1 MILYVNIAA
10 YRDGDGS
17 KERPYRSINDAAKI
31 AQPGDE
37 IIVAPGVYHEYVNP
51 IFGGTKEAP
60 IVYRSEQPLGAE
72 ITGAEDLT
80 GWELYQGTTWT
91 ARVNNGIFGSYNP
104 FTTEVFGDWY
114 FAPTVRHTAAVYLN
128 DRALYETETLEECLE
143 GKIYSPSWEP
153 EYSIYKWFAVQ
164 DGDETILYANFQDK
178 DPNKE
183 HVEINVRRNC
193 FIPDKTG
200 VNYITFCGFKVSKA
214 ATTWAPPA
222 AYQDGMSRPHSS
234 KGSVIEDCELSN
246 SKCCG
251 ISLGKYYDPENDH
264 YFTRKHLKSATQME
278 RDAVCRGQY
287 HGWLKENVGH
297 HIVRRCHIHHCEQAG
312 IVGRMGCVFSTI
324 EDCHIHHINNM
335 QQLGGAEISAIK
347 LHAAIDVTIR
357 RNHFHHSTM
366 GVWLDWQA
374 QGARI
379 TQNLFHHNY
388 RPDGCTWADGGMG
401 SQDIFIEVGHGPT
414 LVDNNILL
422 SKDALRI
429 ATEGVA
435 CVHNLFLG
443 GFTTV
448 GLGTDNVVN
457 GRTNAR
463 YTPYHIPHRTEV
475 AGFMTILHGDNRF
488 YNNIFVQ
495 NWAPFD
501 EEHPPRDTDI
511 WTKET
516 GIVGTGVWDEYPTYD
531 EWIANFDLDNPRPDM
546 GKLEVFHFGHL
557 PVWSDGNAY
566 FKGATVWKNE
576 KNYFASKDS
585 NITIEL
591 KEENGR
597 YVLHTNLYDQL
608 KDFHTGIINSDILG
622 YAFEPDQRFE
632 NPDGTEIVF
641 DRDYFGEKRGIST
654 IPGPFA
660 DATELAKHVW

>member
-1 MILYVNIAA
+1 
-10 YRDGDGS
+10 
-17 KERPYRSINDAAKI
+17 
-31 AQPGDE
+31 
-37 IIVAPGVYHEYVNP
+37 
-51 IFGGTKEAP
+51 
-60 IVYRSEQPLGAE
+60 
-72 ITGAEDLT
+72 
-80 GWELYQGTTWT
+80 
-91 ARVNNGIFGSYNP
+91 
-104 FTTEVFGDWY
+104 
-114 FAPTVRHTAAVYLN
+114 
-128 DRALYETETLEECLE
+128 
-143 GKIYSPSWEP
+143 
-153 EYSIYKWFAVQ
+153 
-164 DGDETILYANFQDK
+164 
-178 DPNKE
+178 
-183 HVEINVRRNC
+183 
-193 FIPDKTG
+193 
-200 VNYITFCGFKVSKA
+200 
-214 ATTWAPPA
+214 
-222 AYQDGMSRPHSS
+222 
-234 KGSVIEDCELSN
+234 
-246 SKCCG
+246 
-251 ISLGKYYDPENDH
+251 
-264 YFTRKHLKSATQME
+264 
-278 RDAVCRGQY
+278 
-287 HGWLKENVGH
+287 
-297 HIVRRCHIHHCEQAG
+297 
-312 IVGRMGCVFSTI
+312 
-324 EDCHIHHINNM
+324 
-335 QQLGGAEISAIK
+335 
-347 LHAAIDVTIR
+347 
-357 RNHFHHSTM
+357 
-366 GVWLDWQA
+366 
-374 QGARI
+374 
-379 TQNLFHHNY
+379 
-388 RPDGCTWADGGMG
+388 MG